1 MGTMETLQNKKAY
14 FDYFVED
21 EYIAGIVL
29 VGGEVKSIRNGNV
42 SLSDSFCYLSSDNE
56 MMLKNSYIKLYE
68 NAGMV
73 KYDERRERKL
83 LLRKE
88 ELRKIHRFLKEKGKG
103 YTIVPLSMFFNE
115 RGKCKLKIGIC
126 KGKKN
131 YDKRESIKER
141 DIDRQTKKEID

>member
-1 MGTMETLQNKKAY
+1 MAKIQNKKAY
-14 FDYFVED
+14 FDYIVEE
-21 EYIAGIVL
+21 EYTAGIAL

-42 SLSDSFCYLSSDNE
+42 SLSDTFCYISSDGE
-56 MMLKNSYIKLYE
+56 LFLKNSYIKLYE
-68 NAGMV
+68 NVGMI
-73 KYDERRERKL
+73 KYDEHRERKL

-88 ELRKIHRFLKEKGKG
+88 EIRKIQRFMKEKGKG

-115 RGKCKLKIGIC
+115 RGKCKVQIGLC

-141 DIDRQTKKEID
+141 DIDRQAKREIE

>member
-1 MGTMETLQNKKAY
+1 METLQNKKAY

-29 VGGEVKSIRNGNV
+29 VGGEVKSIRNENV

-115 RGKCKLKIGIC
+115 RGKCKVKIGIC
-126 KGKKN
+126 KGKKK

-141 DIDRQTKKEID
+141 DIDRQTKKEMD

>member
-21 EYIAGIVL
+21 EYTAGIVL

-42 SLSDSFCYLSSDNE
+42 SLSDSFCYLSSENE

-88 ELRKIHRFLKEKGKG
+88 ELRKIQRFMKEKGKG

-115 RGKCKLKIGIC
+115 RGKCKLQIGIC
-126 KGKKN
+126 KGKKK

-141 DIDRQTKKEID
+141 DIERQTKKEIG

>member
-1 MGTMETLQNKKAY
+1 MEILKNKKAY

-29 VGGEVKSIRNGNV
+29 IGGEVKSIRNGNV
-42 SLSDSFCYLSSDNE
+42 SLSESFCYLSDNCE
-56 MMLKNSYIKLYE
+56 MILKGSYIKLYE
-68 NAGMV
+68 NAGMM

-88 ELRKIHRFLKEKGKG
+88 ELHKIHRFMKEKGKG
-103 YTIVPLSMFFNE
+103 YTIIPLSMFFNE
-115 RGKCKLKIGIC
+115 RGKCKVKIGIC

-131 YDKRESIKER
+131 YDKRETIKER
-141 DIDRQTKKEID
+141 DIDRQAKKEMD